1 MFGRILFAV
10 FLAVPL
16 IEIALFILI
25 GQTIGLVPTL
35 LGVLVTAIAGSLL
48 IRWQGMAALRDMQ
61 AAMSRGELP
70 ARQMGDTMLIGLGG
84 LLLLL
89 PGYFS
94 DLIGIF
100 LLLPWTRE
108 LIYRFLARHLRVVN
122 ATPGSYRPTEP
133 GLIDLDDGDWH
144 DRSSL

>member
-1 MFGRILFAV
+1 MFGRILFFV

-25 GQTIGLVPTL
+25 GQAIGVIPTL
-35 LGVLVTAIAGSLL
+35 LGVLITAIAGSLL

-70 ARQMGDTMLIGLGG
+70 ARQMGDAMLIGLGG

-94 DLIGIF
+94 DAIG
-100 LLLPWTRE
+100 LLLLIPWTRE
-108 LIYRFLARHLRVVN
+108 LLYRLLARNFRVVEVGP
-122 ATPGSYRPTEP
+122 AGYRPVDP
-133 GLIDLDDGDWH
+133 SLIELDETDW
-144 DRSSL
+144 RSR